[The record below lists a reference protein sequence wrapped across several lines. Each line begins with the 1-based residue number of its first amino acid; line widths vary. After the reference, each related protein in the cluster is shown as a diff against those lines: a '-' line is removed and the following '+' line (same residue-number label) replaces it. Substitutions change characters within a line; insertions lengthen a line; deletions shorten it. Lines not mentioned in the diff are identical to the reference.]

1 MYPWHYETT
10 VSRFL
15 LTCQE
20 RVKKSDSDSEVHGI
34 KKFLKSDEGNS
45 LSSREPSVI
54 TEGTR
59 FHPQK
64 NQEETPRTHVRVWLC
79 LLQKKLTY
87 NYCSNTEQ
95 TTVTTNVMSDVQG
108 KAEVTTIFND
118 FLALHKKLLL
128 FV

>member
-15 LTCQE
+15 LICQE

-54 TEGTR
+54 TEGTDFIHKR
-59 FHPQK
+59 IKKRHQEHMCEYGFASCRK
-64 NQEETPRTHVRVWLC
+64 NLRT
-79 LLQKKLTY
+79 
-87 NYCSNTEQ
+87 
-95 TTVTTNVMSDVQG
+95 TTV
-108 KAEVTTIFND
+108 VTQSRQQ
-118 FLALHKKLLL
+118 
-128 FV
+128 